1 MILLGKKQTLEV
13 VQLTDFGVYL
23 AGSVGEES
31 SRNRKSAAELPVS
44 KILLP
49 KNQIRPNTK
58 IGDTYEV
65 FVYKDSEDRPIATT
79 TIPPLELDSL
89 ALLKVKEISSIGAFL
104 DWGLAKDLLLPFKE
118 QTYRPELGDSV
129 LVKLYIDKSKR
140 LCATMKVYEA
150 LRTDSEYK
158 RDDKVHGT
166 VYEIID
172 AFGAFV
178 AVDNCY
184 SALIPKK
191 ELFRP
196 IKAGEQVEAR
206 VALVHEDGKL
216 TLSLREK
223 AYLQLDTDAEMIY
236 DRLTQ
241 SKGFLP
247 FHDKS
252 NAEVIKTEFNLSKNA
267 FKRAIGHLLKE
278 EKITIHEDGIRL
290 INKQ

>member
-49 KNQIRPNTK
+49 KNQIRPDTK

-172 AFGAFV
+172 TFGAFV

-191 ELFRP
+191 ELFHP
-196 IKAGEQVEAR
+196 IKAGEQVDAR

-236 DRLTQ
+236 ERLTK